1 MARKKTGLS
10 VHRTIMIM
18 GSGFISIIALLFIGC
33 AVQRDSSL
41 RLDPCYVIQQTLSN
55 REFLKES
62 SLKIFGIDSI
72 IIIDR
77 KDFLRLCKLNN
88 SENFRTRF
96 IKYNNYNVD
105 SIILHHPTSIK
116 NYGLVVLDNIH
127 VSGNIVEMYFSAPV
141 SNHAAYFK
149 YKQTKASY
157 ELLDY
162 SIGQY

>member
-1 MARKKTGLS
+1 MWKMQLIIILSAWKCPVARRQRIHIDTDSMARKKTGLS

-77 KDFLRLCKLNN
+77 KDFLRLCKIG
-88 SENFRTRF
+88 RA
-96 IKYNNYNVD
+96 
-105 SIILHHPTSIK
+105 
-116 NYGLVVLDNIH
+116 H
-127 VSGNIVEMYFSAPV
+127 V
-141 SNHAAYFK
+141 
-149 YKQTKASY
+149 
-157 ELLDY
+157 
-162 SIGQY
+162 